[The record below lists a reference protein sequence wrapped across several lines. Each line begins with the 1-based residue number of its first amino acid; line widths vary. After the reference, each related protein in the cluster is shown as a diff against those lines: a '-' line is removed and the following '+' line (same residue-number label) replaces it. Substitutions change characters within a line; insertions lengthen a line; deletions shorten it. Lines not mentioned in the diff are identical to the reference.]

1 MTKAEL
7 DNLRRV
13 EDAILAAVATAGHP
27 CQSRELFAAI
37 KGVDGY
43 SENLARAAVWFLVDA
58 GRLVFTPNWRL
69 TLEPATPAAN
79 G

>member
-13 EDAILAAVATAGHP
+13 EDAIVTAVAAADQP
-27 CQSRELFAAI
+27 YRSRELFAEI
-37 KGVDGY
+37 RGVEGY
-43 SENLARAAVWFLVDA
+43 SESLARAAVWFLVDA
-58 GRLVFTPNWRL
+58 GRLAFTPNWRL
-69 TLEPATPAAN
+69 TLAPVRTPN